1 MTISPDAPGT
11 AADGRRQADERHDT
25 EERLVA
31 RYGTDA
37 ATTSTVRAAVADAYG
52 RLDGARV
59 TSFVPVL
66 VERSVRR
73 SITAA

>member
-1 MTISPDAPGT
+1 MTTFGDVRIS
-11 AADGRRQADERHDT
+11 ADDERHQT

-31 RYGTDA
+31 RYGTDD
-37 ATTSTVRAAVADAYG
+37 ATASTVRAAVADAYG

-59 TSFVPVL
+59 TAFVPVL